1 MANVMKQKPTMDP
14 RYPTRGKIHMVMVA
28 VAFEGWCY
36 WDICRS
42 IPTGS

>member
-14 RYPTRGKIHMVMVA
+14 RYPTRGKIHMVA
-28 VAFEGWCY
+28 VVFEGWCY